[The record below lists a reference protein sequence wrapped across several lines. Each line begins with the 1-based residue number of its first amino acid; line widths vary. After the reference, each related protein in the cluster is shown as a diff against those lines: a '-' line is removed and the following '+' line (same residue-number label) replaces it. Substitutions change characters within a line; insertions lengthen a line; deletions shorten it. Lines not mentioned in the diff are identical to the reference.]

1 MHVFDLIQKDRCIS
15 MAEGKM
21 AFLVSQ
27 QMSSKCFY
35 NFPPAIGKAGGP
47 RHPLSCPW
55 HLPHLKLN
63 IMVATVWLSK
73 EEQIAFCLFPPSI
86 RQSNRLFPQTPETCP
101 AQLKPQWLE
110 SVQSQNKGCNKIW
123 RPEFIKSK
131 CSYLKILI
139 AVFLT
144 SVKHNAMEKNRSD
157 FILSLLLLLSPLYSI
172 VFALSEDCCL

>member
-1 MHVFDLIQKDRCIS
+1 MYLTLFKKTDAYQWQKGKWLFWFHSKWAVSAFTISLLPLGKLVALAIHCPVPDISLILNWTLWWLLS
-15 MAEGKM
+15 G
-21 AFLVSQ
+21 S
-27 QMSSKCFY
+27 
-35 NFPPAIGKAGGP
+35 P
-47 RHPLSCPW
+47 R
-55 HLPHLKLN
+55 K
-63 IMVATVWLSK
+63 
-73 EEQIAFCLFPPSI
+73 EQIAFCLFPPSI
-86 RQSNRLFPQTPETCP
+86 RQSNRLCPQTPETCP